1 MAAKKGSSTAGK
13 IVQDEAATYVKTV
26 RGSRAIRTPARGE
39 PAGQSKRVEKHLEP
53 ATRRAIEL
61 LKPYQASFK
70 SPTAK
75 LTAIKKGLAA
85 HAIGDLIEISGA
97 TQMDLAQILDLT
109 EPTLRKHS
117 RVGKELNTGL
127 SEHIL
132 QLLQLFDKGMDTFGS
147 LEEFKSWL
155 RHESVALS
163 ARPVEVLDTITGINI
178 VMDELIRIDYGITV

>member
-1 MAAKKGSSTAGK
+1 
-13 IVQDEAATYVKTV
+13 VDDY
-26 RGSRAIRTPARGE
+26 
-39 PAGQSKRVEKHLEP
+39 LEP

-75 LTAIKKGLAA
+75 LKAIKKGLAA
-85 HAIGDLIEISGA
+85 HAIRDLIEISGA

-132 QLLQLFDKGMDTFGS
+132 QLFQLFDKGMDTFGS

>member
-13 IVQDEAATYVKTV
+13 IVQEGATTYAKAVH
-26 RGSRAIRTPARGE
+26 GSPAIRTPARGE
-39 PAGQSKRVEKHLEP
+39 PAVQSKQVDDYLEP

-85 HAIGDLIEISGA
+85 HAIRDLIEISGA

-132 QLLQLFDKGMDTFGS
+132 QLFQLFDKGMDTFGS